1 MKSSKSLRT
10 TVTVNPEIFSD
21 LHEYLDS
28 LPSRLRSMKLCEL
41 ASAALS
47 GGDVLVPAPGQSKR
61 EAGAAHN
68 TTDNGKSPLAGL
80 NAGMN

>member
-47 GGDVLVPAPGQSKR
+47 GGDVLVPVSGHGKR
-61 EAGAAHN
+61 EAETPNH

-80 NAGMN
+80 NAGMS